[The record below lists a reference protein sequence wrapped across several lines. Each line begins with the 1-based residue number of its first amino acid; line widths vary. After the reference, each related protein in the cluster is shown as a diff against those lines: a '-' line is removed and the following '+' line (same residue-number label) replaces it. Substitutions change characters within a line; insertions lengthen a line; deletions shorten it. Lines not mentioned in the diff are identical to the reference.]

1 MSDSTVAFIW
11 LYFAQ
16 TCALELT
23 LKLILPSKLFRF
35 RSIGPVPV

>member
-16 TCALELT
+16 IWALELT
-23 LKLILPSKLFRF
+23 LKLSLTSKLLRV
-35 RSIGPVPV
+35 RSIGPVPL